1 MDAFKQ
7 VGAYLPWLVPVASGV
22 PVASESRLEAGL
34 GGLQGGADHMRAEA
48 LGRPGP
54 QVYYIRPVS
63 ILQCRTVVG

>member
-1 MDAFKQ
+1 M
-7 VGAYLPWLVPVASGV
+7 GAYLPWLVPVASDV

-34 GGLQGGADHMRAEA
+34 GGIQRGAEA

-54 QVYYIRPVS
+54 QVNCGRPVP

>member
-7 VGAYLPWLVPVASGV
+7 VGAYLPWLVL
-22 PVASESRLEAGL
+22 VASESRLEAGL